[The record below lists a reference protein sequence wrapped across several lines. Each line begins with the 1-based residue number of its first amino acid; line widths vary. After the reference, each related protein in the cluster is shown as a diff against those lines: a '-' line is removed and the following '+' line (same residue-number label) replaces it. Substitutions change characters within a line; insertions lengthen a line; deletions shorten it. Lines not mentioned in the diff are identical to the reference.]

1 MAEKRDYYEVLGI
14 QKGADEATIKK
25 AYRTMAKKYHPDMNP
40 GDKDAEAKFKEA
52 NEAYEVLSDP
62 EKKSRYDQF
71 GHAGVDPN
79 MGGGAGGGFGGFG
92 GGFDMGDIFENI
104 FGGGFGGFGGSSAR
118 SNAPRQGSDIEIEA
132 EISFEE
138 AAFGVMKELSFK
150 RVEQCGE
157 CSGTGAEKGTSAETC
172 SECRGTGQ
180 VKRVQRTMLGNMMT
194 TSPCSRCNGK
204 GKIIKTP
211 CKNCGGRGVAQKNKK
226 IKLDIPQGID
236 HGQYLQK
243 RGFGNAGSNG
253 GPYGDLLIGIRIK
266 KHPIF
271 TRKGADVFC
280 DVPISFTEAALGGE
294 IEVPTIHGKQTYKIP
309 EGTQNGTQFVI
320 KNKGIK
326 KMFGTG
332 EHYFTV
338 EVEVPRKLSNKQKDL
353 LRAYAESE
361 SEENCANKKRFMDK
375 VKDLFK

>member
-1 MAEKRDYYEVLGI
+1 MADKRDYYEVLGI

-25 AYRTMAKKYHPDMNP
+25 AYRSMAKKYHPDMNP
-40 GDKDAEAKFKEA
+40 GDKEAEAKFKEA

-92 GGFDMGDIFENI
+92 GFGGGFDMGDIFENI
-104 FGGGFGGFGGSSAR
+104 FGGGFGGSSAR

-194 TSPCSRCNGK
+194 TSPCSRCGGK

-211 CKNCGGRGVAQKNKK
+211 CKNCNGRGVAQKNKK

-243 RGFGNAGSNG
+243 RGFGNAGANG

-266 KHPIF
+266 PHPIF

-280 DVPISFTEAALGGE
+280 EVPISFTEAALGGE
-294 IEVPTIHGKQTYKIP
+294 IEVPTIHGKQSYKIP
-309 EGTQNGTQFVI
+309 EGTQTGTQFVI

-326 KMFGTG
+326 KVFGTG

-338 EVEVPRKLSNKQKDL
+338 AVEVPRKLSSKQKEL
-353 LRAYAESE
+353 LKAYAESE
-361 SEENCANKKRFMDK
+361 SDENCANKKSFMDK
-375 VKDLFK
+375 VKELFK

>member
-1 MAEKRDYYEVLGI
+1 MADKRDYYEVLGI

-25 AYRTMAKKYHPDMNP
+25 AYRSMAKKYHPDMNP
-40 GDKDAEAKFKEA
+40 GDKEAEAKFKEA

-79 MGGGAGGGFGGFG
+79 MGGGAGFGGGFGGFG
-92 GGFDMGDIFENI
+92 GFGDMGDIFENI
-104 FGGGFGGFGGSSAR
+104 FGGGFSSSSAR

-150 RVEQCGE
+150 RIEMCGE
-157 CSGTGAEKGTSAETC
+157 CSGSGAAKGTSPETC

-180 VKRVQRTMLGNMMT
+180 VKQVQRTMLGNMMT
-194 TSPCSRCNGK
+194 SRPCTRCGGK

-211 CKNCGGRGVAQKNKK
+211 CSVCNGRGVAQKNKK

-243 RGFGNAGSNG
+243 RGFGNAGANG

-266 KHPIF
+266 PHPIF
-271 TRKGADVFC
+271 KRKGADVFC
-280 DVPISFTEAALGGE
+280 EVPITFTEAALGGD

-309 EGTQNGTQFVI
+309 EGTQTGTRFCI

-326 KMFGTG
+326 KAFGTG

-338 EVEVPRKLSNKQKDL
+338 VIEVPRNLSGKQKDL
-353 LRAYAESE
+353 LKEFASLDKD
-361 SEENCANKKRFMDK
+361 ENFANKKSFMDK
-375 VKDLFK
+375 VKELFK